1 MLMLKGFNILLAPG
15 AFPLLSFHYFGG
27 YALFFLPFCFK
38 CVILYL
44 QHISADGLAAST
56 EPRGL
61 YIVFSLDAPA
71 FIVGVFFY
79 LLLGLNRPSFCFWFP
94 YKLVKS
100 IRLALLCSDS
110 NGFFEYCTSLKYDSF
125 RLLMQN
131 LYKKSFVCI
140 DKFVNCAIIEA

>member
-27 YALFFLPFCFK
+27 YALFFLTFCFE
-38 CVILYL
+38 CDILYL

-61 YIVFSLDAPA
+61 YIVFVSLPRLLLS
-71 FIVGVFFY
+71 GVFFY
-79 LLLGLNRPSFCFWFP
+79 LLLGLNRPSFCFRFP

-100 IRLALLCSDS
+100 IRPALLCPDS

>member
-1 MLMLKGFNILLAPG
+1 MPLRSAYILL
-15 AFPLLSFHYFGG
+15 LSY
-27 YALFFLPFCFK
+27 
-38 CVILYL
+38 
-44 QHISADGLAAST
+44 
-56 EPRGL
+56 
-61 YIVFSLDAPA
+61 APA
-71 FIVGVFFY
+71 FCRWVFFY

-100 IRLALLCSDS
+100 IRLALLCPDS

>member
-1 MLMLKGFNILLAPG
+1 M
-15 AFPLLSFHYFGG
+15 
-27 YALFFLPFCFK
+27 
-38 CVILYL
+38 
-44 QHISADGLAAST
+44 ADGVVASNT
-56 EPRGL
+56 PRGL
-61 YIVFSLDAPA
+61 YIAPRLLLS
-71 FIVGVFFY
+71 GFFY
-79 LLLGLNRPSFCFWFP
+79 LLLGLNRSSFCFWFP

-100 IRLALLCSDS
+100 IRPALLCPDS

>member
-38 CVILYL
+38 CDILYL
-44 QHISADGLAAST
+44 QYISADGLAAST
-56 EPRGL
+56 TPCGL
-61 YIVFSLDAPA
+61 YIVFASCP
-71 FIVGVFFY
+71 GFY
-79 LLLGLNRPSFCFWFP
+79 CRGLFLLLGLNRSSFCFRFP

-100 IRLALLCSDS
+100 IRSALLCPDS
-110 NGFFEYCTSLKYDSF
+110 NSFFEYCTSLKYDSF